1 MFTMQLAQ
9 RYVLVLE
16 PSSDDLQVL
25 RSLFNRLSYDM
36 VEAASADQMM
46 QRAQQE
52 PPCLVILGGQ
62 QHNWSTA
69 LVERLRNLC
78 EAHLTTIVALTDSQ
92 SPSWL
97 PQDENPGLDG
107 FLVKPL
113 SSDVLTSLVQSA
125 WIRQT
130 CNAES

>member
-1 MFTMQLAQ
+1 MQLAQ

-62 QHNWSTA
+62 QQNWSTV
-69 LVERLRNLC
+69 LVERLRNLS
-78 EAHLTTIVALTDSQ
+78 EAHRTTIVALTDSQ

-125 WIRQT
+125 WARQT